1 MTNKKSA
8 MDAIRAAEDA
18 ANKCRVELLEL
29 NMENNQLLHDY
40 NKVYDVITGIRNR
53 IKAVKY
59 WGDDPVLILAEIED
73 MLANVVE

>member
-8 MDAIRAAEDA
+8 MDAIRTAEDA
-18 ANKCRVELLEL
+18 VSNCRAELLEL
-29 NMENNQLLHDY
+29 NMENDQLLHDY
-40 NKVYDVITGIRNR
+40 NRVYDVITGIRNR

-73 MLANVVE
+73 MLASVVE

>member
-18 ANKCRVELLEL
+18 ANKCRAEMLEL
-29 NMENNQLLHDY
+29 NMENDQLLHDY

-59 WGDDPVLILAEIED
+59 WCDDPVLILAEIED
-73 MLANVVE
+73 MLASVVE